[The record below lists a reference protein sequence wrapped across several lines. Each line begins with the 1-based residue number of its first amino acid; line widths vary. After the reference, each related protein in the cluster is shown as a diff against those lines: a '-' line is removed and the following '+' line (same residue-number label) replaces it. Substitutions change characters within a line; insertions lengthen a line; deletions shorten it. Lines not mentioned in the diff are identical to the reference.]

1 VISASKRFTPSPC
14 EQKEYKNS
22 MTQNTITHNKQNVSK
37 HDFLQALYPN
47 PPQNLWLEIRCIH
60 PKTGEVRILWVKQHN
75 AKQLESSLQQA
86 DKFNDEG
93 FGIYFAPCLRSEQ
106 KGNESNASLL
116 PALWIDIDC
125 DDDSQKRDAGLTK
138 LCEFDPKPS
147 IIVDS
152 GGGWHGYWLLDEPFM
167 LSTDAH
173 KSKVSA
179 ILKGLFTALDGDE
192 GYVKSVASIMR
203 LPITLNTKAE
213 RNNACVQIKD
223 WHPDRRYSLTEFE
236 WLEVKPTSNNHYTP
250 LFSTNGIGHHM
261 LPPRTEQYLASGA
274 FKGDRNQEL
283 FAAACQLRDAGYG
296 QSDAK
301 AQLVARYVADGD
313 GTENPKGREKEAKAT
328 ITSAYKQSPREPIS
342 SPKHHARQVV
352 EQLVG
357 QYQITNKP
365 EQPATQEIVEAVEA
379 CVHLNPIEWA
389 EQRQKFKTL
398 TGDGLKITDIDRLYR
413 QKRKEIERERQQNYV
428 ETESYF
434 INDNRMIYRRDTYKG
449 PIEKTVADWSAQV
462 LHQIC
467 QIDDDGKEAHVTTI
481 SLQRDEYHKKLDIPG
496 EIFVDDVALRRFIG
510 ASAGSQFIVRAG
522 MSKHLVP
529 AIIGLSG
536 EFETR
541 SHYSFMGWKRIDD
554 RWVYLSPTDSI
565 TNRGK
570 LADPPS
576 VELDNRLREY
586 GLTASTW
593 EKSLSAFEHMIAV
606 LPEQLAPALLSFALL
621 PIIHRFLP
629 SVAPKPAMHLVGTS
643 GSGKSEIA
651 SLMNSLYGNFSRDM
665 PPAQWGDTINTVE
678 TLGYPLADALY
689 WVDDYK
695 TIYADDRTFTRFLQS
710 YSRGMGRGRLTRE
723 AKVRRERPCRGFILS
738 TGETSIEGEMSVVA
752 RMLILEIQPWEHRD
766 PQGEA
771 LFKAEKMRQHLSGFT
786 AHFSSWIAGQFAE
799 TDFVQGVAEF
809 FTNNV
814 IELSEQLKSKLGK
827 RQANTDRVVRNW
839 AVLMTVYHLLQ
850 QFLRDKNSLHILP
863 QWQDVM
869 VETIQTLREER
880 ASAVFLDLLGQLLA
894 SGQIVIDDN
903 MQHPKEYPSG
913 VQVVGYRDIDGIYLL
928 PEIAH
933 REINKVQPLKFTTQ
947 AIGMQLKE
955 DGLLSPGTSNL
966 TVQRRIR
973 GGRVRLWQLNSDIL
987 GCDSCDTCDTD

>member
-1 VISASKRFTPSPC
+1 
-14 EQKEYKNS
+14 
-22 MTQNTITHNKQNVSK
+22 MTQNTITHNKQNVLK
-37 HDFLQALYPN
+37 HDFLKALYPN
-47 PPQNLWLEIRCIH
+47 LPQNLWLEIRCIH
-60 PKTGEVRILWVKQHN
+60 PITGEVRILWTKQGN
-75 AKQLESSLQQA
+75 AKQLESSLKQA
-86 DKFNDEG
+86 DKLNDEG

-106 KGNESNASLL
+106 KGNASTASLL
-116 PALWIDIDC
+116 PALWVDIDC
-125 DDDSQKRDAGLTK
+125 DDDSHKRDIGLAK
-138 LCEFDPKPS
+138 LCGFEPTPS

-152 GGGWHGYWLLDEPFM
+152 GGGWHGYWLLDEPFI
-167 LSTDAH
+167 LETEDD
-173 KSKVSA
+173 KQKVSQTMQ
-179 ILKGLFTALDGDE
+179 GLFMALDGDE

-203 LPITLNTKAE
+203 LPSTINTKPE
-213 RNNACVQIKD
+213 RNNAPVKIIE
-223 WHPDRRYSLTEFE
+223 WYPDCRYSWSSFE
-236 WLEVKPTSNNHYTP
+236 WLEVKPKPQNGYLPIFSSNGNGNHP
-250 LFSTNGIGHHM
+250 

-283 FAAACQLRDAGYG
+283 FAAACQMRDADYS
-296 QSDAK
+296 QVETEL
-301 AQLVARYVADGD
+301 QLVARYVADSD
-313 GTENPKGREKEAKAT
+313 GNENPVSREKEATTT
-328 ITSAYKQSPREPIS
+328 IASAYKQSPREPIA
-342 SPKHHARQVV
+342 SPKQYAHQVV

-357 QYQITNKP
+357 NYRIEKKP
-365 EQPATQEIVEAVEA
+365 DHPTTQEIVEAVEA

-389 EQRQKFKTL
+389 EQRQKFKAL

-467 QIDDDGKEAHVTTI
+467 QIDDDGKEAHVTTVE
-481 SLQRDEYHKKLDIPG
+481 LQRDEYRKKLNIPG

-529 AIIGLSG
+529 AIIGLSD
-536 EFETR
+536 EFETL
-541 SHYSFMGWKRIDD
+541 SHYSFMGWKKIDD
-554 RWVYLSPTDSI
+554 RWVYLSPMDSI

-586 GLTASTW
+586 GLTASAW
-593 EKSLSAFEHMIAV
+593 EKSISAFEHMIAV
-606 LPEQLAPALLSFALL
+606 LPEQLAPSLLSFALL

-651 SLMNSLYGNFSRDM
+651 SLMSSLYGNFSRDM

-752 RMLILEIQPWEHRD
+752 RMLILEIPPWEHRD

-771 LFKAEKMRQHLSGFT
+771 LFKAEKMRQNLSGFT
-786 AHFSSWIAGQFAE
+786 AHFASWIAGQFAE
-799 TDFVQGVAEF
+799 TDFIQDVAEY

-814 IELSEQLKSKLGK
+814 IELSEQLKAKLGK

-839 AVLMTVYHLLQ
+839 AVLMTVYQLLQ
-850 QFLRDKNSLHILP
+850 QFLRDKNAHHILP

-880 ASAVFLDLLGQLLA
+880 ASEVFLDLLGQLLA

-903 MQHPKEYPSG
+903 MRQPKEYPSG
-913 VQVVGYRDIDGIYLL
+913 VQVVGYRETDCIYLL

-933 REINKVQPLKFTTQ
+933 REINKIQPLRFTTQ

-973 GGRVRLWQLNSDIL
+973 GGRVRLWQLTSDIL
-987 GCDSCDTCDTD
+987 GCDTCDTCDTD